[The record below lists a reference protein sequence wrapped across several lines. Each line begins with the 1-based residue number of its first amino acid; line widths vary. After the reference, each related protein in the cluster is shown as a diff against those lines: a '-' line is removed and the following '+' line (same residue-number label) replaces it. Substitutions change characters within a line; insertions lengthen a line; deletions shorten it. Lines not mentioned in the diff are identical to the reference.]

1 MDRFIP
7 TNPASF
13 EPSQLAE
20 LDDPYPVFRVL
31 HAAGPSLRTASG
43 IHCVFG
49 YAAAN
54 AILRE
59 PKFRTGPIA
68 ERFRQLLPAG
78 AARDELSHRIN
89 FLDPPDHPR
98 VRGLV
103 ARAFTPARVRD
114 LHSFVA
120 RKTEELLD
128 AAEQEQS
135 ADDGT
140 IDLRASLAHPLP
152 SLVISEMLGVPLA
165 DRDQLTDWTEAVT
178 PLLGVQI
185 PQEGLERALDASE
198 RFAEYAAALLE
209 ERRRHPGDDLLTAMV
224 QAKDGV
230 EQLSR
235 EELLSLVV
243 TLYSAGHRTTRD
255 LFTNGLFILLQ
266 HPDQYTAIVEDSSLV
281 PGAINEFLRF
291 ETPTQ
296 YVARV
301 PVADVEIADC
311 SISAFTPTLVLLAA
325 ANRDPSRFA
334 EPDRFD
340 VRRDEGAPL
349 SFAVGPHHCLG
360 ASLARMESEVML
372 AAVTRRWPRL
382 TLTGPAPRWWSSGP
396 FRGLNHLTVRTS
408 EARPS
413 ARAT

>member
-1 MDRFIP
+1 M
-7 TNPASF
+7 TQNLPADPAAF

-20 LDDPYPVFRVL
+20 LDNPYPVFRAL
-31 HAAGPSLRTASG
+31 HTAGPSLQTASG
-43 IHCVFG
+43 IHCVVG
-49 YAAAN
+49 YAAADS
-54 AILRE
+54 ILRDAR
-59 PKFRTGPIA
+59 FRSGPLA

-103 ARAFTPARVRD
+103 WRAFTPGRVRD

-128 AAEQEQS
+128 NIHEQAAGDE
-135 ADDGT
+135 AV
-140 IDLRASLAHPLP
+140 DLRASLAHPLP
-152 SLVISEMLGVPLA
+152 SLVISEMLGVPLD
-165 DRDQLTDWTEAVT
+165 DRDQLTEWTEAVT

-185 PQEGLERALDASE
+185 PREGLDRALQASE
-198 RFAEYAAALLE
+198 QFAEYAAELLE
-209 ERRRHPGDDLLTAMV
+209 ERRRRPGNDLLTAMV
-224 QAKDGV
+224 QAKDGQ
-230 EQLSR
+230 ERLSR

-255 LFTNGLFILLQ
+255 LFTNGLFTLLQ
-266 HPDQYTAIVEDSSLV
+266 HPEQYAAIAEDQSLV
-281 PGAINEFLRF
+281 PGAVNEFLRF
-291 ETPTQ
+291 ETPTL

-301 PVADVEIADC
+301 PMADVELAGC
-311 SISAFTPTLVLLAA
+311 SVPRLTPTLVILAA
-325 ANRDPSRFA
+325 ANRDPNHFA

-340 VRRDEGAPL
+340 IRRDEGASL

-360 ASLARMESEVML
+360 ASLARMETEVML

-382 TLTGPAPRWWSSGP
+382 KLAGPAPRWWSSGP
-396 FRGLNHLTVRTS
+396 FRGLDHLRVLPGK
-408 EARPS
+408 EN
-413 ARAT
+413 

>member
-1 MDRFIP
+1 MDQIRP

-13 EPSQLAE
+13 EPSQLAD
-20 LDDPYPVFRVL
+20 LDDPYPVFRAL
-31 HAAGPSLRTASG
+31 HAAGPSLQTASG

-49 YAAAN
+49 YAAAD

-68 ERFRQLLPAG
+68 QRFRQLLPAG

-114 LHSFVA
+114 LHAFVA

-128 AAEQEQS
+128 AEPGGGAG
-135 ADDGT
+135 DGT
-140 IDLRASLAHPLP
+140 IDLRARLAHPLP

-165 DRDQLTDWTEAVT
+165 DRDQLTEWTEAVT
-178 PLLGVQI
+178 PLLGVQL
-185 PQEGLERALDASE
+185 PQEGLNRALEASE

-224 QAKDGV
+224 QAKDGQ

-266 HPDQYTAIVEDSSLV
+266 HPDQYAAIVEDSSLV

-301 PVADVEIADC
+301 PIADVEIAEC
-311 SISAFTPTLVLLAA
+311 SVTALTPTLVLLAA
-325 ANRDPSRFA
+325 ANRDPRRFA
-334 EPDRFD
+334 EPDHFD
-340 VRRDEGAPL
+340 VQRDEGAPL

-360 ASLARMESEVML
+360 ASLARMEAEVML
-372 AAVTRRWPRL
+372 AAVTRRWRRL
-382 TLTGPAPRWWSSGP
+382 TLAGPAPRWWSSGP
-396 FRGLNHLTVRTS
+396 FRGLNHLRVLPGKETQ
-408 EARPS
+408 
-413 ARAT
+413 